1 MKIRW
6 RLTIF
11 NALAIGLI
19 LVLLGISLF
28 LLLRNAL
35 YSDIQETIENQAVDA
50 ARILENG
57 DDLRAEVTQLTPN
70 GGFVVVRDE
79 RGNILSRAG
88 EFPGDENIRD
98 KVWRRALSTGS
109 EVSGTAEV
117 PGREGPDYVHAVP
130 VSPPPASDLG
140 AARVVEAG
148 KSSQGAEDT
157 LEAFNAILVIG
168 IGAAFVLSLVGA
180 YLLARTALRPVETV
194 VSSAR
199 EITEG
204 DLGKRLPVSN
214 PGDEI
219 GRLANT
225 INELLARLEGA
236 FARREEALT
245 RQRRFAADA
254 SHELRTPLT
263 SISGYARMLDEWGL
277 KDPHVARESITAIRG
292 EAERLRTLAESLL
305 ALTRGDEGPPMEVE
319 NADLTVVAAGAV
331 ETARAIS
338 VGKVT
343 VEYWSPEHP
352 IEASFDRLRIRQVA
366 SILLDNAIKYT
377 PKGGEVSVVARED
390 EGWVELQ
397 VSDTGDG
404 IPEDQLALIFE
415 RFHRVDAARTEG
427 GAGLGLAIA
436 RQIAEAHGGRIEV
449 ESEPGEGSMFT
460 LMLPKEVG
468 RKGFLGN
475 S

>member
-1 MKIRW
+1 MQIRW

-19 LVLLGISLF
+19 LVLLGLGLF

-35 YSDIQETIENQAVDA
+35 YSDIQETVENQAIDA
-50 ARILENG
+50 ASILEDG
-57 DDLRAEVTQLTPN
+57 GDLRNDAAQLTPN
-70 GGFVVVRDE
+70 GGFVVVRDG

-88 EFPGDENIRD
+88 EFPGEESIRD
-98 KVWRRALSTGS
+98 EVWRRALNTG
-109 EVSGTAEV
+109 EAVSGAVEV
-117 PGREGPDYVHAVP
+117 PDREGSDYVYAVP
-130 VSPPPASDLG
+130 VTPPPDSSLG
-140 AARVVEAG
+140 TARVVEAG

-157 LEAFNAILVIG
+157 LEAFNAILAIG
-168 IGAAFVLSLVGA
+168 IGAAFILSLAGA

-277 KDPHVARESITAIRG
+277 KDPNVARESIAAIRG
-292 EAERLRTLAESLL
+292 EADRLRTLAESLL
-305 ALTRGDEGPPMEVE
+305 ALTKGDEGPPMEVE
-319 NADLTVVAAGAV
+319 NADLTFVAAGAV
-331 ETARAIS
+331 ETARAVAGEKIR
-338 VGKVT
+338 
-343 VEYWSPEHP
+343 VEYAPPGHS
-352 IEASFDRLRIRQVA
+352 IEAEFDRARIRQA
-366 SILLDNAIKYT
+366 TSILLDNAIKYT
-377 PKGGEVSVVARED
+377 M
-390 EGWVELQ
+390 
-397 VSDTGDG
+397 
-404 IPEDQLALIFE
+404 
-415 RFHRVDAARTEG
+415 EG
-427 GAGLGLAIA
+427 GRSLGCGA
-436 RQIAEAHGGRIEV
+436 
-449 ESEPGEGSMFT
+449 
-460 LMLPKEVG
+460 
-468 RKGFLGN
+468 
-475 S
+475 